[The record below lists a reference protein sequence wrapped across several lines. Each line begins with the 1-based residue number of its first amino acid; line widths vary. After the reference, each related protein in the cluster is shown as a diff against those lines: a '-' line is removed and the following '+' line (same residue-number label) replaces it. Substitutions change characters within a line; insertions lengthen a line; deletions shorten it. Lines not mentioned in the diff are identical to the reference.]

1 VAAGA
6 EPAEPVF
13 AVVVVHE
20 VLLAAGLALAVAAAQ
35 DRSKESK
42 FWKGR

>member
-13 AVVVVHE
+13 AVVVHE

-42 FWKGR
+42 FWKGS

>member
-13 AVVVVHE
+13 AVVVHE

-35 DRSKESK
+35 DRSEKRI
-42 FWKGR
+42 FWKSN